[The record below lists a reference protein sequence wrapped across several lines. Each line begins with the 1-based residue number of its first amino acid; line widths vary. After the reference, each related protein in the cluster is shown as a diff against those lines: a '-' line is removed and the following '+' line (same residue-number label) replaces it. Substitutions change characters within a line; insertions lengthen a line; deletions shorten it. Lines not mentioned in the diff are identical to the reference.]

1 MNALQ
6 EFREA
11 LSLQVKAFSFIKTN
25 NLSWTFLIPIAL
37 FLLLLTIG
45 LYSIG
50 ELTEYLTMKVLY
62 NYVYDGLVSSILLIL
77 FRILFFIVV
86 GMWGGYIIVII
97 MSPFLAY
104 ISEKTEK
111 IITGNDYPFNLSQF
125 VNDVIRGILLVLRN
139 FCMEMLIGFVFFL
152 CSFFTAAMA
161 APFFSIILFFVSAY
175 FYGFS
180 FIDYTNERRKLS
192 VKQSV
197 HYVGQRKAMSCGHG
211 FVFALLLYI
220 PVLGVALSAFYAIIA
235 TVAATMH
242 VLEKDTEETP
252 QNLS

>member
-1 MNALQ
+1 MNVIQ
-6 EFREA
+6 EFSTA
-11 LSLQVKAFSFIKTN
+11 LSLHGKAFSFIRKN
-25 NLSWTFLIPIAL
+25 ELSWTFLIPVAL
-37 FLLLLTIG
+37 FLLLLSVG

-50 ELTEYLTMKVLY
+50 ELTEYLTMKVLT
-62 NYVYDGLVSSILLIL
+62 NYVYDGLVSSLLLIL
-77 FRILFFIVV
+77 FRILFFIVI

-125 VNDVIRGILLVLRN
+125 INDVIRGILLALRN
-139 FCMEMLIGFVFFL
+139 FCMEMLISIVFFL

-161 APFFSIILFFVSAY
+161 APFVSVILFLVSAY

-197 HYVGQRKAMSCGHG
+197 RYVSQRKAMSCGHG
-211 FVFALLLYI
+211 FIFALLLYI

-242 VLEKDTEETP
+242 VLEIEN
-252 QNLS
+252 QQLA

>member
-1 MNALQ
+1 MNVIQ
-6 EFREA
+6 EFSTA
-11 LSLQVKAFSFIKTN
+11 LSLHGKAFSFIRKN
-25 NLSWTFLIPIAL
+25 ELSWTFLIPVAL
-37 FLLLLTIG
+37 FLLLLSVG

-50 ELTEYLTMKVLY
+50 ELTEYLTMKVLT
-62 NYVYDGLVSSILLIL
+62 NYVYDGLVSSLLLIL
-77 FRILFFIVV
+77 FRILFFIVI

-125 VNDVIRGILLVLRN
+125 INDVIRGILLALRN
-139 FCMEMLIGFVFFL
+139 FCMEMLISIVFFL

-161 APFFSIILFFVSAY
+161 APFVSVILFLVSAY

-197 HYVGQRKAMSCGHG
+197 RYVGQRKAMSCGHG
-211 FVFALLLYI
+211 FIFALLLYI

-242 VLEKDTEETP
+242 VWEIENQQLA
-252 QNLS
+252 

>member
-1 MNALQ
+1 MSLIQ
-6 EFREA
+6 EFSTA
-11 LSLQVKAFSFIKTN
+11 VSFHGKAFSFIRKN
-25 NLSWTFLIPIAL
+25 ELSWTFLIPIAL
-37 FLLLLTIG
+37 FLILLTVG

-50 ELTEYLTMKVLY
+50 ELTDYLTMKILY
-62 NYVYDGLVSSILLIL
+62 NYVYDGFVSSLLLIL

-86 GMWGGYIIVII
+86 GMWGGYIVVII

-111 IITGNDYPFNLSQF
+111 IITDNDYPFNLRQF
-125 VNDVIRGILLVLRN
+125 VGDVIRGILLALRN
-139 FCMEMLIGFVFFL
+139 FCMEMLICFVFFI

-161 APFFSIILFFVSAY
+161 APFVSVILFLVSAY

-192 VKQSV
+192 VSESV
-197 HYVGQRKAMSCGHG
+197 HYVRQRKAMSCGHG
-211 FVFALLLYI
+211 IVFALLLYVPI
-220 PVLGVALSAFYAIIA
+220 LGVALSSFYAIIA

-242 VLEKDTEETP
+242 VLDIENEH
-252 QNLS
+252 LS